1 MILHK
6 IEVGN
11 VVTPEGVFIRKRQAD
26 AVDVAGVIYAD
37 EFNGRYLELATGWR
51 ESRRDALL
59 AAADLLI
66 ERATALLEQAD
77 KLAREANS

>member
-59 AAADLLI
+59 AAADLLV

>member
-59 AAADLLI
+59 AAADLLV

-77 KLAREANS
+77 KLARDANS

>member
-37 EFNGRYLELATGWR
+37 EFSGRYLELATGWR
-51 ESRRDALL
+51 ESRRDALR
-59 AAADLLI
+59 AAADLLLD
-66 ERATALLEQAD
+66 RATALLEQSE
-77 KLAREANS
+77 KLYREAYS